1 MYVLDLLTRSRALRV
16 KCFLT
21 VPSSLA
27 TTWWQRE
34 RERCVW
40 CVWCV
45 CDVCIAKVRVHES
58 KWVASD
64 GLMLK
69 VADGIINTRREDRMA
84 FDDLYV
90 IRAQQERNTAPTPMV
105 SDTNTVSGRTTI

>member
-1 MYVLDLLTRSRALRV
+1 MA
-16 KCFLT
+16 
-21 VPSSLA
+21 
-27 TTWWQRE
+27 E
-34 RERCVW
+34 RERGVCG
-40 CVWCV
+40 V
-45 CDVCIAKVRVHES
+45 CDVCIAEVRVHES

-69 VADGIINTRREDRMA
+69 VAVGIINTRREDRMA

-90 IRAQQERNTAPTPMV
+90 IHAQRERNTAPTPMV